1 VDPGCDPPVSTTGRI
16 EMIRKGRDTLYS
28 LWRHL
33 LFRYDP
39 ERVHEWTVRGLE
51 SLQSIPLFLSL
62 ARRFY
67 AVENPGL
74 DVSLWGLS
82 FPNPVGLAA
91 GFDKNATIY
100 PALSALGFGYIEV
113 GTITPLPQ
121 PGNRRP
127 RLFRLTQDEA
137 IINRM
142 GFNNRG
148 ARQAMEHFSRLP
160 RPRLPIG
167 VNLGKNRNTP
177 NEQAF
182 QDYRCSLRA
191 LYRHGD
197 YFVINISSPNTKGL
211 RELHRPEALKP
222 LLEDI
227 LGEREVLREETGEIR
242 PLLLKIS
249 PDLTDEALEKAVDV
263 SLNVGMD
270 GFIATNTTLSRDG
283 IASSPFRDETGGLS
297 GRPLAKRSTEIIR
310 RIHQQTGG
318 RVPIIG
324 VGGIFSGEDAYEKIR
339 AGASLVQVYTGMIY
353 RGPSIARKINQ
364 ELLQLLKRDGL
375 SHIQEAVGRDA

>member
-1 VDPGCDPPVSTTGRI
+1 
-16 EMIRKGRDTLYS
+16 MYS
-28 LWRHL
+28 LWRRL

-39 ERVHEWTVRGLE
+39 EQVHEWAVRGLE
-51 SLQSIPLFLSL
+51 SLQSAPMLLSL
-62 ARRFY
+62 FRKFT

-74 DVSLWGLS
+74 AVSLWGLS

-91 GFDKNATIY
+91 GFDKNAVIY
-100 PALSALGFGYIEV
+100 PALSALGFGFIEV

-127 RLFRLTQDEA
+127 RLFRLTREEA

-148 ARQAMEHFSRLP
+148 ARQAMENFTRLP

-182 QDYRCSLRA
+182 QDYRCGLRA

-197 YFVINISSPNTKGL
+197 YFVINISSPNTEGL
-211 RELHRPEALKP
+211 RDLHRAEALEP
-222 LLEDI
+222 LLADVI
-227 LGEREVLREETGEIR
+227 GEREVLREETGEIR

-249 PDLTDEALEKAVDV
+249 PDLTDEALDEAVDV
-263 SLNVGMD
+263 SLKVGID

-283 IASSPFRDETGGLS
+283 VSASPHRDEAGGLS
-297 GRPLAKRSTEIIR
+297 GRPLAKRSTEVIR
-310 RIHQQTGG
+310 RIYRHTGG

-324 VGGIFSGEDAYEKIR
+324 VGGIFTGEDAYEKIR

-353 RGPSIARKINQ
+353 RGPTIARQINR
-364 ELLQLLKRDGL
+364 ELLRLLKRDGL
-375 SHIQEAVGRDA
+375 DHINQAVGKDA

>member
-1 VDPGCDPPVSTTGRI
+1 
-16 EMIRKGRDTLYS
+16 MYS
-28 LWRHL
+28 LWRRL

-39 ERVHEWTVRGLE
+39 ERVHEWAVRGLE
-51 SLQSIPLFLSL
+51 SLQSFPMFLSL
-62 ARRFY
+62 SRKFY
-67 AVENPGL
+67 AVENPAL
-74 DVSLWGLS
+74 EVCLWGLS

-91 GFDKNATIY
+91 GFDKNATVY
-100 PALSALGFGYIEV
+100 PALSAFGFGYIEV

-121 PGNRRP
+121 PGNRKP
-127 RLFRLTQDEA
+127 RLFRLPQEEA

-148 ARQAMEHFSRLP
+148 ARQAMEHFTRLP

-167 VNLGKNRNTP
+167 VNIGKNRNTP

-197 YFVINISSPNTKGL
+197 YFVINISSPNTEGL
-211 RELHRPEALKP
+211 RGLHRPEALKP

-263 SLNVGMD
+263 SLEVGVD

-283 IASSPFRDETGGLS
+283 VSASPFREEAGGLS
-297 GRPLAKRSTEIIR
+297 GRPLAKRSTDIIR
-310 RIHQQTGG
+310 RIFRHTGG

-324 VGGIFSGEDAYEKIR
+324 TGGIFTGEDAYEKIR

-353 RGPSIARKINQ
+353 RGPSIARQINR

-375 SHIQEAVGRDA
+375 HHIQQAVGRDA

>member
-1 VDPGCDPPVSTTGRI
+1 MLLS
-16 EMIRKGRDTLYS
+16 
-28 LWRHL
+28 
-33 LFRYDP
+33 LFRK
-39 ERVHEWTVRGLE
+39 
-51 SLQSIPLFLSL
+51 
-62 ARRFY
+62 FY
-67 AVENPGL
+67 AVENPCL
-74 DVSLWGLS
+74 EISLWGLS

-100 PALSALGFGYIEV
+100 PALSAFGFGFIEV

-127 RLFRLTQDEA
+127 RLFRLVQEEA

-148 ARQAMEHFSRLP
+148 ARQAMEHFARLP

-182 QDYRCSLRA
+182 QDYRCVLRA

-197 YFVINISSPNTKGL
+197 YFVINISSPNTAGL
-211 RELHRPEALKP
+211 RDLHRPEALKP
-222 LLEDI
+222 LLSDI
-227 LGEREVLREETGEIR
+227 IGEREVLREETGEIR

-249 PDLTDEALEKAVDV
+249 PDLTDEAMDEAVDV
-263 SLNVGMD
+263 ALETGID

-283 IASSPFRDETGGLS
+283 ISSPFRDEAGGLS
-297 GRPLAKRSTEIIR
+297 GRPLAKRSTEVIR
-310 RIHQQTGG
+310 HIYRRTQG

-324 VGGIFSGEDAYEKIR
+324 VGGIFTGEDAYEKIR

-353 RGPSIARKINQ
+353 RGPSIARKINR
-364 ELLQLLKRDGL
+364 ELIRLLKRDGL
-375 SHIQEAVGRDA
+375 DHIRQAVGKDA